1 VASSAIKAAI
11 LVAVVAVGVFLLR
24 GAFPE
29 GATEPIGL
37 GTSGTTTAPPSGSGS
52 PTSSP
57 SLRPPKDVRVQVLN
71 GTTQAGLAAQVTT
84 LLRRDGYSVKAPA
97 NAATAQKTVIYFQPG
112 FELEARN
119 LKRTRFPSARVT
131 AAPASVPK
139 RIDLQV
145 VLGSDFQPA

>member
-29 GATEPIGL
+29 GATEPIGV
-37 GTSGTTTAPPSGSGS
+37 GTSGTTSASPTGSGS
-52 PTSSP
+52 PTGSP
-57 SLRPPKDVRVQVLN
+57 SLRAAKDVRVQVLN

-84 LLRRDGYSVKAPA
+84 LLRRDGYLVKTPA
-97 NAATAQKTVIYFQPG
+97 NAATTQKTVVYYQPG

-119 LKRTRFPSARVT
+119 LKRTRFPSARVV

-139 RIDLQV
+139 KVDLQV
-145 VLGSDFQPA
+145 VLGADFQPA